1 MSRQVGVGWG
11 GGGYLAKSGIKAL
24 GHSPHHPLK
33 EENHETR
40 MDRGAPV
47 RWGSTAY
54 ADAFT
59 WRVATV
65 PSLKP
70 FFALRSTFFRNLMRP
85 APVVRRRMAWTD
97 QWYLCGSRWQRCAL
111 HCGIIPPLAG
121 VREAARR
128 APQQTRVERPLAA
141 PAAQPVVRVLVRVGV
156 LKHQKAYVWEWC
168 PLSPFDVVPFVMLWL
183 SQWLLKGVGVH
194 GTCVNAGKR
203 TRAEHGRGGG
213 TKVFPANA
221 LM

>member
-1 MSRQVGVGWG
+1 
-11 GGGYLAKSGIKAL
+11 
-24 GHSPHHPLK
+24 
-33 EENHETR
+33 

-97 QWYLCGSRWQRCAL
+97 QWYLLWRGFGKLHDAHLSR
-111 HCGIIPPLAG
+111 
-121 VREAARR
+121 
-128 APQQTRVERPLAA
+128 RVWNDLLPHLR
-141 PAAQPVVRVLVRVGV
+141 
-156 LKHQKAYVWEWC
+156 HSVWEWC

-183 SQWLLKGVGVH
+183 SQWLQ
-194 GTCVNAGKR
+194 
-203 TRAEHGRGGG
+203 
-213 TKVFPANA
+213 
-221 LM
+221 